1 MFRKSDFVEVLVFTD
16 IVTYANSGKPVLDI
30 QYAPTEVMRLW
41 SATEAKVSRVL
52 TRRFILTH

>member
-1 MFRKSDFVEVLVFTD
+1 MFRKGDFVEVLVFTD

-30 QYAPTEVMRLW
+30 QYAATEVVCLW

-52 TRRFILTH
+52 TR